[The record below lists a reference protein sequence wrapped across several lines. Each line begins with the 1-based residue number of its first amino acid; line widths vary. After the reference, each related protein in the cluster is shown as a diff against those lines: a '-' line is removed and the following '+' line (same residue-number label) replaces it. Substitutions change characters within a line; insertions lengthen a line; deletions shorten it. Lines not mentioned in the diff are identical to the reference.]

1 MPQGPW
7 VTMGFSVTEQ
17 EPRVNSRAR
26 SPLPEGSLLAAI
38 DLGSNS
44 FHLVVARLEHGELRP
59 VEALAEKVQLGAGLR
74 DQQLSAEAIARGLD
88 CLARFAQLLSHVS
101 ADRLRVVGTQ
111 ALRVAENRRDFTL
124 PARRIL
130 GAPVEVIYG
139 SEEARLVYLGV
150 AHSLADDA
158 QSRLVIDIG
167 GGSTEVIIGQRFE
180 PQRLESLAVGC
191 VSWTDQ
197 FFPGGE
203 LSPARFR
210 QARDMARLE
219 VAPIRYAYH
228 RRHWEDCVGSSGTL
242 RAIERILIG
251 EGWSE
256 RGITRK
262 GLARLEKR
270 LLKYRHVD
278 ELQLAGLS
286 NARRPVIVAGVAIA
300 SALFE
305 ELDISHMET
314 SRGAL
319 REGVI
324 YDLLGR
330 LQHEDVRERTV
341 NALQLRYAVDTDM
354 ARLMADRAGYLFDAV
369 AESWQLAESDRELLE
384 RAALTHE
391 IGMAIAHKHYQRHS
405 AYLLR
410 HADLP
415 GFSED
420 EQAQL
425 ALLAGTQ
432 RGKLDNGL
440 WQGLAESDRERLLR
454 LIALMRLA
462 LVFKYAEQ
470 VEKLPD
476 FQCRAEGNSLTL
488 AFPDHWLQRHPL
500 TAHELEQQQVALA
513 RQGLRLTLQ

>member
-1 MPQGPW
+1 MRLKTI
-7 VTMGFSVTEQ
+7 VQ
-17 EPRVNSRAR
+17 ETRVNSRAR

-44 FHLVVARLEHGELRP
+44 FHLIVARLEHGELRP
-59 VEALAEKVQLGAGLR
+59 IEALAEKVQLGAGLR
-74 DQQLSAEAIARGLD
+74 DNQLSPAAIERGLD
-88 CLARFAQLLSHVS
+88 CLARFAQLLEHVS
-101 ADRLRVVGTQ
+101 TDRLRVVGTQ

-167 GGSTEVIIGQRFE
+167 GGSTEVIIGERFE
-180 PQRLESLAVGC
+180 PRRLESLPIGC
-191 VSWTDQ
+191 VSFTDQ
-197 FFPGGE
+197 YFPGEE

-210 QARDMARLE
+210 QARDIARLE
-219 VAPIRYAYH
+219 IAHIRYAYH
-228 RRHWEDCVGSSGTL
+228 HRHWEDCVGSSGTL
-242 RAIERILIG
+242 RAIESILVG

-270 LLKYRHVD
+270 LLKCRHVD
-278 ELQLAGLS
+278 DLQLTGLS
-286 NARRPVIVAGVAIA
+286 SARRPVIAAGVAIA

-305 ELDISHMET
+305 ELGIKHMET

-341 NALQLRYAVDTDM
+341 NALLLRYAVDADM
-354 ARLMADRAGYLFDAV
+354 ARLMAARATYLFDAV
-369 AESWQLAESDRELLE
+369 ATTWQLTEADRELLE

-391 IGMAIAHKHYQRHS
+391 IGMAIAHKHYHRHS

-415 GFSED
+415 GFSEE
-420 EQAQL
+420 EQEQL
-425 ALLAGTQ
+425 ALLARAQ
-432 RGKLDNGL
+432 RGKLEDAL
-440 WQGLAESDRERLLR
+440 WQGLAAAERERLLR
-454 LIALMRLA
+454 LTALMRLA

-470 VEKLPD
+470 VEKLPE
-476 FQCRAEGNSLTL
+476 FQCLVEGDRLRL
-488 AFPDHWLQRHPL
+488 VFPENWLQRHPL
-500 TAHELEQQQVALA
+500 TARELEQQQSALG
-513 RQGLRLTLQ
+513 RQGLTLQIQ